1 MVEVTET
8 KIRVKEVV
16 VQVVAASTL
25 LILCHPQQR
34 IIKFMLVKVDEEEKL
49 LIMVMK
55 VRDRIVDQAKI
66 HMPLV

>member
-1 MVEVTET
+1 MVDLTET
-8 KIRVKEVV
+8 KIWVKEVV

-34 IIKFMLVKVDEEEKL
+34 IIKYTLVKVDEEEKL
-49 LIMVMK
+49 VIIVLK
-55 VRDRIVDQAKI
+55 VKDRIVDQAKI